1 MSENINAKASMNSLK
16 NEVANELG
24 VQFQE
29 DSGHLTARECGSVG
43 GEMVKRMVEQYKG
56 STK

>member
-1 MSENINAKASMNSLK
+1 MSERVNAKASMNSLK